1 MVSEDAMRKMLMPFL
16 RLSRQMLDV
25 GLANSRVLPAK
36 IREGPLTSP
45 YIAGKLFPY
54 EAARSSYLV
63 PKESPER
70 NATGCSLPI
79 PPPKLWWRYANTE
92 EQYLQWGETVVDRM
106 KAILHATGFSLGE
119 GSTVLDFGCASGIMI
134 RWLRDVAETGA
145 VWGVD
150 ISAEHM
156 WWCEQHLSPPFKF
169 ATTTTFPHLPFED
182 RAFDLIYAGSVFTHI
197 ADLAE
202 SWLLELK
209 RILRP
214 GGKLYLTVLDKHS
227 IDLLLDPEYSQRM
240 GQARMTQLLRQME
253 EQLHFKTADFAVLTI
268 DRTEA
273 IVYYDIDFLRR
284 HWGNYLR
291 VLSVTPEAYGY
302 QTAIVL
308 EK

>member
-1 MVSEDAMRKMLMPFL
+1 MRKMLQPFL
-16 RLSRQMLDV
+16 RLSRQMLDA
-25 GLANSRVLPAK
+25 GLANSRVLPAR

-45 YIAGKLFPY
+45 YIAGKLYPY
-54 EAARSSYLV
+54 QAACSSYLV
-63 PKESPER
+63 PNVSPDR
-70 NATGCSLPI
+70 NGTGSQLPI
-79 PPPKLWWRYANTE
+79 PPSELWWRYANTE
-92 EQYLQWGETVVDRM
+92 QQYLQWGQMVVDRM
-106 KAILHATGFSLGE
+106 KAILHSADFSLGGE
-119 GSTVLDFGCASGIMI
+119 SKVLDFGCASGIMI
-134 RWLRDVAETGA
+134 RWLRDVAGTGE

-156 WWCEQHLSPPFKF
+156 LWCQQHLSPPFKF
-169 ATTTTFPHLPFED
+169 AATTTFPHLPFED
-182 RAFDLIYAGSVFTHI
+182 RYFDLVYAGSVFTHI

-240 GQARMTQLLRQME
+240 GQARMTQLLREME
-253 EQLHFKTADFAVLTI
+253 EQLHFKTADFAVLAI

-273 IVYYDIDFLRR
+273 IVYYDIEFLRR

-291 VLSVTPEAYGY
+291 VVSVTPEAYGY